1 MPDPHQPDLDPAEVA
16 AAEELDRAIDA
27 VLAGRAGPAVASEL
41 GWLTA
46 AVRTDP
52 PPALAA
58 GVEASHE
65 RVLRRRW
72 RPVRYAAAALAYLLI
87 SQGVGNF
94 FVSDWVAR
102 GIGEAHSPHLAREGG
117 FALVAAGIAVL
128 AGVLWR
134 RMLPVSVATGTPLA
148 VGLGFMGISEIGVF
162 APGAVLHLSQ
172 GVVGI
177 ALAALFW
184 KVRRD
189 TRGPRDEERA

>member
-1 MPDPHQPDLDPAEVA
+1 MADSLEPGPGPAEVA
-16 AAEELDRAIDA
+16 AAEELDREIDS
-27 VLAGRAGPAVASEL
+27 VLAGRAGPGVAPEL
-41 GWLTA
+41 GWLSA

-52 PPALAA
+52 PPSLASR
-58 GVEASHE
+58 VEANHE

-87 SQGVGNF
+87 SQGIGNF

-117 FALVAAGIAVL
+117 FALVAAGIAVM

-177 ALAALFW
+177 VLAALFW

-189 TRGPRDEERA
+189 TRGPTNEERS

>member
-1 MPDPHQPDLDPAEVA
+1 MADPREPDLDPAEVA
-16 AAEELDRAIDA
+16 AAEHLDRQIDA
-27 VLAGRAGPAVASEL
+27 VLGGRAGPAVASEV

-52 PPALAA
+52 PPSLAA
-58 GVEASHE
+58 RIEANHE
-65 RVLRRRW
+65 RLQRRRW

-87 SQGVGNF
+87 SQGLGNF

-117 FALVAAGIAVL
+117 FALIAAGIAVL

-134 RMLPVSVATGTPLA
+134 RMLAVSVATGTPLA
-148 VGLGFMGISEIGVF
+148 LGLGFVGIGEIGVF

-172 GVVGI
+172 GAVGI
-177 ALAALFW
+177 VLLALFW
-184 KVRRD
+184 RARRD
-189 TRGPRDEERA
+189 SRGPGGEDRA

>member
-1 MPDPHQPDLDPAEVA
+1 LAEPQEPELDPAEVA
-16 AAEELDRAIDA
+16 AAEQLDRRIDA
-27 VLAGRAGPAVASEL
+27 VLAGRAGPAVASEV

-52 PPALAA
+52 PPSLAA
-58 GVEASHE
+58 RVEANHE
-65 RVLRRRW
+65 RVQRRRW

-87 SQGVGNF
+87 SQGIGNF

-117 FALVAAGIAVL
+117 FALIAAGTAVL

-134 RMLPVSVATGTPLA
+134 RALPVSVAAGTPLA
-148 VGLGFMGISEIGVF
+148 LGLGFVGIGEIGVF

-172 GVVGI
+172 GAVGI
-177 ALAALFW
+177 VLAALYW
-184 KVRRD
+184 KIRRD
-189 TRGPRDEERA
+189 TRGPRNEERA